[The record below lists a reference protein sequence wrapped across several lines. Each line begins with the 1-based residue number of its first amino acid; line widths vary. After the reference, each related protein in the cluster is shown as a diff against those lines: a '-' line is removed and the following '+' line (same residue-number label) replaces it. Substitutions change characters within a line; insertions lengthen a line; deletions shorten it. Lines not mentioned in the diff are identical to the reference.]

1 MQYVSCATSLS
12 QTDGRNK
19 LSFVFNVELMISI
32 LTKRLWFCRQS
43 LWFSYFFLI
52 FCPVLLLL
60 ILLKNSTYSNLFAGK
75 CFEYCFKFKTFTKG
89 VTNIKNTAHFF
100 AQTLAQIKK
109 ISKTLR
115 KPLPSKVPFFS
126 HFWPFSL
133 CNPTCILVFLIFKVP
148 LIFLLFHT
156 GYQNSLG
163 FVIYD
168 NTPCFNLVF
177 YFQRPV
183 ETSLMQKVTEAA
195 RDGE

>member
-52 FCPVLLLL
+52 FRPVLLLL
-60 ILLKNSTYSNLFAGK
+60 ILLKNCTYSNLFAAK
-75 CFEYCFKFKTFTKG
+75 CFEYCFKFKTFTKC
-89 VTNIKNTAHFF
+89 VTYKKYSTFSQKLWHK
-100 AQTLAQIKK
+100 LKK

-115 KPLPSKVPFFS
+115 KPLPSKVAFYS
-126 HFWPFSL
+126 HFCPFSI
-133 CNPTCILVFLIFKVP
+133 CIPTCILVFLIFKVP

-168 NTPCFNLVF
+168 NKPCLNLVF